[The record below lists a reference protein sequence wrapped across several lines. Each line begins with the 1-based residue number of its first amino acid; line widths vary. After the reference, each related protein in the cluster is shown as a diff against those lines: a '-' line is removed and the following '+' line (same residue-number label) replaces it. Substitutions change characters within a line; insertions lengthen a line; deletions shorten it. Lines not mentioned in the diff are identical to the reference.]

1 MSFGSLRLP
10 GIPEPHRRLVRSIVT
25 VGTSALALV
34 RRRDFTPEHETAAR
48 FGNALASADVAWLA
62 GTQAFAGEAGDE
74 FDLGAAFGPF
84 SQGAGQPVRYSTDD
98 HAAEEDTGARTQ
110 SVLNAA
116 TAAASGLVSWALW
129 NSSQSIADYI
139 DARLPAGVGRG
150 LGAIASGS
158 IVALSAA
165 VIDRVEAARSLEEMD
180 FAPVEIELPEHIR
193 AAVERLLAQPHPA
206 SADTA
211 EAVREQF
218 TSARFFVWVT
228 YSSDLHSDNGLVS
241 LEPEQLAQLLADEE
255 ITCIEVYPESA
266 CAHVI
271 PAAQTY
277 PVIGLS
283 TESAMPPREL
293 SLDIVGGHLRRLYF
307 DVSESDPA
315 PTHAE
320 DLPRESTPGT
330 LHPDGLDLANGLF
343 GEFSGFGADDDD
355 CDEEHLTL
363 GRWPGPEELSFRTD
377 RE

>member
-1 MSFGSLRLP
+1 MRLP
-10 GIPEPHRRLVRSIVT
+10 DIPEPHRCLVRSIVT

-48 FGNALASADVAWLA
+48 FGNALASAGVAWLA
-62 GTQAFAGEAGDE
+62 GTQAFAGEVGDD

-84 SQGAGQPVRYSTDD
+84 SPGAGQPVRYSTDD
-98 HAAEEDTGARTQ
+98 HVSDEDTAARTQ

-129 NSSQSIADYI
+129 DSTQTIADYI

-165 VIDRVEAARSLEEMD
+165 VIDRLEAASNLEEMD
-180 FAPVEIELPEHIR
+180 FAPMEIELPEHIR
-193 AAVERLLAQPHPA
+193 AAVERLLSQPHPV
-206 SADTA
+206 SADIA

-228 YSSDLHSDNGLVS
+228 YSSDLHSGNGPVR

-255 ITCIEVYPESA
+255 ITCIEVYPEST
-266 CAHVI
+266 CTRVI

-277 PVIGLS
+277 PIIGLS
-283 TESAMPPREL
+283 TEPPAPPREL
-293 SLDIVGGHLRRLYF
+293 SLDIVDGHLRRLDF
-307 DVSESDPA
+307 DVSESDLA

-320 DLPRESTPGT
+320 DLPHDSTPGT
-330 LHPDGLDLANGLF
+330 LHPDGLDPANGLF
-343 GEFSGFGADDDD
+343 GEFSGFGAGDDD

-363 GRWPGPEELSFRTD
+363 SRWPGPEELTFRTD